1 MRDFIIRELR
11 TNNIE
16 SELKRIGFD
25 SCYIGQASDKY
36 RYKTIKIYD
45 LNPAQANILKQTA
58 LSLGADCGVHREVIT
73 GKIEISDA
81 ILGGSFSQ
89 LEKIAARLKE
99 QPFSLKN
106 LGEKIETLV
115 QAKQTR
121 KTKLAGILNL
131 TPDSFSDGG
140 EYYGGKYDNPDAA
153 FNHFIEM
160 IEDGADLIDIGS
172 ESTRPGAVEIEPKI
186 QMERLKP
193 LLDKIQK
200 ENITFPMSIDTRSS
214 EVARFALDYGIK
226 IINDVSGL
234 EYDPK
239 MADVAA
245 EYGAGIIIQHSK
257 GNPAVMQQNPVY
269 DDVIE
274 EIYFSLLEK
283 VDFAHSKGIKNI
295 IIYPVIGLK
304 KKKKDNFEILD
315 RIEEFYSLNCPVMVG
330 VSRKSL
336 LGINSDNNELKDSLS
351 AAISYPLIKAGVD
364 YLRVH
369 NVKLHKQLLTLAE

>member
-1 MRDFIIRELR
+1 MRDFIIKEII
-11 TNNIE
+11 TENIE
-16 SELKRIGFD
+16 SELRKIGFD
-25 SCYIGQASDKY
+25 SCYVHKAADKY
-36 RYKTIKIYD
+36 KYKTIKIYD

-58 LSLGADCGVHREVIT
+58 LSIGADCGVHREVIT

-89 LEKIAARLKE
+89 LEKISSRLKE

-106 LGEKIETLV
+106 LGEKIENLV
-115 QAKQTR
+115 QAEQTR

-140 EYYGGKYDNPDAA
+140 KYYGGKYDKPDAA

-160 IEDGADLIDIGS
+160 IEDGADLIDIGA
-172 ESTRPGAVEIEPKI
+172 ESTRPSAEDVEPKI
-186 QMERLKP
+186 QIERLKP
-193 LLDKIQK
+193 LLDKLKK

-214 EVARFALDYGIK
+214 EVARFALDYGIE

-295 IIYPVIGLK
+295 IIDPGIGFGK
-304 KKKKDNFEILD
+304 IKKDNFEILD

-364 YLRVH
+364 YIRVH

>member
-1 MRDFIIRELR
+1 MRDFIIKEII
-11 TNNIE
+11 TENIE
-16 SELKRIGFD
+16 SELRKIGFD
-25 SCYIGQASDKY
+25 SCYVHKAADKY
-36 RYKTIKIYD
+36 KYKTIKIYD

-58 LSLGADCGVHREVIT
+58 LSIGADCGVHREVIT
-73 GKIEISDA
+73 GRIEISDA
-81 ILGGSFSQ
+81 ILGGSLSQ
-89 LEKIAARLKE
+89 LEKISSRLKE
-99 QPFSLKN
+99 QPFSLKS
-106 LGEKIETLV
+106 LGEKIENLV
-115 QAKQTR
+115 QAEQTR

-140 EYYGGKYDNPDAA
+140 KYYGGKYDKPDAA

-160 IEDGADLIDIGS
+160 IEDGADLIDIGA
-172 ESTRPGAVEIEPKI
+172 ESTRPGAEDVEPKI
-186 QMERLKP
+186 QIERLKP
-193 LLDKIQK
+193 LLDKLKK
-200 ENITFPMSIDTRSS
+200 ENITFPISIDTRSS
-214 EVARFALDYGIK
+214 EVARFALDYGIE

-239 MADVAA
+239 LVDVAA

-269 DDVIE
+269 NDVIE
-274 EIYFSLLEK
+274 EIYFKLLEK

-295 IIYPVIGLK
+295 IIDPGIGFGK
-304 KKKKDNFEILD
+304 TKKDNFEILD

-336 LGINSDNNELKDSLS
+336 LGVNGENNELKDSLS
-351 AAISYPLIKAGVD
+351 AAISYPLIKSGVD

-369 NVKLHKQLLTLAE
+369 NVKLHKQLISLAE